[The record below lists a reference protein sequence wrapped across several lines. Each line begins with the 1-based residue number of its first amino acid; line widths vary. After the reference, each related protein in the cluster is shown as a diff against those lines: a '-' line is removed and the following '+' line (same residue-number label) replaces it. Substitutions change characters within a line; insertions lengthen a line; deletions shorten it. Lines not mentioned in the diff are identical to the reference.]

1 MHDGLGFRNTRTG
14 LNYTMEWYE
23 LDQLF
28 NCTFPH
34 VLGNNSLKWC
44 NQGALCV
51 YDGINDTVWTQYGFI
66 QKVSQISGA
75 QFNLFANWSLYDNNT
90 AIYYETWTV
99 YNSSDE
105 TSKNTIMYFDSF
117 DCASWV
123 LR

>member
-1 MHDGLGFRNTRTG
+1 MHDALGFRSSKTG

-34 VLGNNSLKWC
+34 VLQNESFVWC
-44 NQGALCV
+44 NQGALCI
-51 YDGINDTVWTQYGFI
+51 YEGINDTTWTEWGLL
-66 QKVSQISGA
+66 QKVSQVSGK
-75 QFNLFANWSLYDNNT
+75 QFNNFGNWTVYDNNT
-90 AIYYETWTV
+90 AIYYETWSMYSTDDV
-99 YNSSDE
+99 TDP
-105 TSKNTIMYFDSF
+105 KAIMYFDSF